1 MIATALGAIAVLL
14 GLLGLAR
21 VFGAAAVRLGQ
32 PAVVGEIAC
41 GVLLGVVLAAGDVE
55 VPARVGTTVD
65 AVAQLGLVLFL
76 FCVGAR
82 LAPGVGAPGREVVA
96 VLPLAAGATVVPFA
110 LGAAL
115 AVWPAARH
123 APAGTGVFV
132 LFVGA
137 AVAVTALPVLARVL
151 AERDLLDRPEGRRA
165 LVAAA
170 MADAAAWL
178 ALAVVVGGSGGASW
192 VLVAAFAA
200 VLPALSRLPR
210 RTPVAVLAVIACG
223 AAAVTEAAGPHAA
236 IGAFLAG
243 FAVGRGGAEALAPV
257 AGLLVPLY
265 FVRVGHRVDF
275 ALLDPLLVLETAAVI
290 VVAVVGKL
298 GGGYLGAR
306 LAGHPRHD
314 AAVFGVLM
322 NTRGVTEIVF
332 VTIGLELGVID
343 GAFHTALVAMALVT
357 TAMTGPL
364 LNRLRVTTPERGV
377 HP

>member
-1 MIATALGAIAVLL
+1 MIATALAALAV
-14 GLLGLAR
+14 LLGLAR
-21 VFGAAAVRLGQ
+21 VCGAAAVRLGQ

-41 GVLLGVVLAAGDVE
+41 GLLLGVALAAGNVE
-55 VPARVGTTVD
+55 VPTRVGTTVD
-65 AVAQLGLVLFL
+65 VVAQLGLVLFL

-82 LAPGVGAPGREVVA
+82 LTPGIGAPRRCVVA

-110 LGAAL
+110 AGAAL

-123 APAGTGVFV
+123 APAGAGVFV

-137 AVAVTALPVLARVL
+137 ALAVTAFPVLARIL
-151 AERDLLDRPEGRRA
+151 AERDLLDRPEGQRA
-165 LVAAA
+165 LLVAALS
-170 MADAAAWL
+170 DAAAWL
-178 ALAVVVGGSGGASW
+178 ALAVIIGGSRGGPWA
-192 VLVAAFAA
+192 LVAALAV

-210 RTPVAVLAVIACG
+210 RTPAAVMAVVACG
-223 AAAVTEAAGPHAA
+223 AAAVTEAAGLHAA
-236 IGAFLAG
+236 LGAFLAG
-243 FAVGRGGAEALAPV
+243 VAVGRGGAEALAPV

-265 FVRVGHRVDF
+265 FVHVGHRVDL
-275 ALLDPLLVLETAAVI
+275 AQLDPLLVLETAAVI
-290 VVAVVGKL
+290 VVAVLGKL

-306 LAGHPRHD
+306 LAGLSRHD

-343 GAFHTALVAMALVT
+343 GAFHAAMVATALVT

-364 LNRLRVTTPERGV
+364 LNRLHVTAPERGV